1 MSALEQTDTVKEF
14 CDERIE
20 QIMQMKRSG
29 YVHAQIAT
37 RLQVEPSEI
46 VNAVRR
52 YRKKNP
58 LPKIQGQRF
67 EKPPIPKTT
76 ENTPFAIV
84 CEYASAAGI
93 GYCRDGRCFL
103 GPKQVPLVDFART
116 VAARMQAQKDPL
128 ITYLPGEWLPR

>member
-20 QIMQMKRSG
+20 QIMQMKHSG

-37 RLQVEPSEI
+37 RLQVAPHDI

-58 LPKIQGQRF
+58 THKAAGYKVQRD
-67 EKPPIPKTT
+67 PIPKTT

-84 CEYASAAGI
+84 CEYASASGI
-93 GYCRDGRCFL
+93 GYCRNGMCFL

-116 VAARMQAQKDPL
+116 VAARMLAQKDPL